1 METKD
6 IKDNIKRKRGDNW
19 IPEDKILLKD
29 LIKERVDQIEDKN
42 TDTNTNQR
50 KKKVWMELQENFN
63 NLCQGCPR
71 SLLQLK
77 SQWTTMKI
85 QAKKE
90 MSDYRRE
97 ILKTGGGPKPVE
109 STLLA
114 NELSVW
120 LPNEFVVDTNEFD
133 CDAIITEIN
142 TNVLN
147 EVSQSNSANSEK
159 VDLSSVPEDNVT
171 VNNNGTMSG
180 QEDNAAVNI
189 VSSAEIKNEFTSVKK
204 KKPKTNM
211 HDEKIKS
218 IADIET
224 QCRKELHILQVEN
237 EKKRGLNL
245 DLENELLRTK
255 IMINKNKLA
264 DWGKMQAKENSLK

>member
-1 METKD
+1 MFD

-120 LPNEFVVDTNEFD
+120 LPNEFVVDTNDFD
-133 CDAIITEIN
+133 CDAIITEK
-142 TNVLN
+142 L
-147 EVSQSNSANSEK
+147 
-159 VDLSSVPEDNVT
+159 
-171 VNNNGTMSG
+171 
-180 QEDNAAVNI
+180 
-189 VSSAEIKNEFTSVKK
+189 
-204 KKPKTNM
+204 KTNM
-211 HDEKIKS
+211 HDENIKS
-218 IADIET
+218 IADIGT
-224 QCRKELHILQVEN
+224 QCRKELHIMQVEN

-245 DLENELLRTK
+245 DLENELIRTK

-264 DWGKMQAKENSLK
+264 GK

>member
-71 SLLQLK
+71 SWLQLK

-97 ILKTGGGPKPVE
+97 ILKTGGGPKPAE
-109 STLLA
+109 STLLTKT
-114 NELSVW
+114 SW
-120 LPNEFVVDTNEFD
+120 L
-133 CDAIITEIN
+133 
-142 TNVLN
+142 
-147 EVSQSNSANSEK
+147 VSISFN
-159 VDLSSVPEDNVT
+159 
-171 VNNNGTMSG
+171 
-180 QEDNAAVNI
+180 
-189 VSSAEIKNEFTSVKK
+189 
-204 KKPKTNM
+204 
-211 HDEKIKS
+211 
-218 IADIET
+218 
-224 QCRKELHILQVEN
+224 
-237 EKKRGLNL
+237 
-245 DLENELLRTK
+245 
-255 IMINKNKLA
+255 
-264 DWGKMQAKENSLK
+264 